1 MKYTVI
7 DVTTSHIVVQFE
19 DRTMAQVMLNKNWDL
34 SRIEEEI
41 SKYISVIAQHEDI
54 QFENLESI
62 PLKVGD
68 SNDIDCFAEIEKKR
82 LEKQQEEVINY
93 TKEMLEIDKA
103 RLLDYRELRSDK
115 YPCIP
120 DQLDALYWARNGV
133 STHLDSI
140 DEGIRK
146 VKETYPKDMDPI
158 RADVAYPEK
167 FKEKEYVIIDG
178 EKVEVPNT

>member
-1 MKYTVI
+1 MRYTVT
-7 DVTTSHIVVQFE
+7 DVTTSHILVRFE
-19 DRTMAQVMLNKNWDL
+19 DGTMAQVMLNKNWDL

-41 SKYISVIAQHEDI
+41 SKYISVKTQHEDI
-54 QFENLESI
+54 KFENLDSI
-62 PLKVGD
+62 PLSVGD
-68 SNDIDCFAEIEKKR
+68 SNDIDCYAEIEKKR
-82 LEKQQEEVINY
+82 LEKEQEEVIKY
-93 TKEMLEIDKA
+93 TKTMLDIDKA
-103 RLLDYRELRSDK
+103 RLVDYRELREDK

-133 STHLDSI
+133 STHLDVI
-140 DEGIRK
+140 DEQIRK
-146 VKETYPKDMDPI
+146 VKETYPKDMNPI